1 MNHDAWDIG
10 YLERPCSALRLCS
23 EAAIRS
29 TDHHPERCV
38 KALFAQPAKRGGKRF
53 EGGAQHCAERA
64 LWYQLDNTVGGMEPY
79 GNALSLVATA
89 YPRRCGELAHNVSDR
104 ACVYPYASYLAGHLK
119 PPVTRVA
126 NASLV
131 PIDRAMARNC
141 TRAWRRV
148 AAHVPC
154 GDRCKWMLAN
164 FAGIGWEGALRRIAV
179 EYKQKCGALARP
191 ECATVLA
198 DERKKIRIGAG
209 VGSSG
214 K

>member
-1 MNHDAWDIG
+1 MTEKG
-10 YLERPCSALRLCS
+10 SMVPVGQTRFVLK
-23 EAAIRS
+23 EAGRS
-29 TDHHPERCV
+29 
-38 KALFAQPAKRGGKRF
+38 
-53 EGGAQHCAERA
+53 
-64 LWYQLDNTVGGMEPY
+64 N
-79 GNALSLVATA
+79 
-89 YPRRCGELAHNVSDR
+89 
-104 ACVYPYASYLAGHLK
+104 
-119 PPVTRVA
+119 RVA

-148 AAHVPC
+148 AARVPC

>member
-1 MNHDAWDIG
+1 MAHGGVGKDDLDLLVPG
-10 YLERPCSALRLCS
+10 
-23 EAAIRS
+23 
-29 TDHHPERCV
+29 
-38 KALFAQPAKRGGKRF
+38 AKRVPTHTMMTTTGWLGKK
-53 EGGAQHCAERA
+53 G
-64 LWYQLDNTVGGMEPY
+64 
-79 GNALSLVATA
+79 
-89 YPRRCGELAHNVSDR
+89 
-104 ACVYPYASYLAGHLK
+104 
-119 PPVTRVA
+119 
-126 NASLV
+126 
-131 PIDRAMARNC
+131 
-141 TRAWRRV
+141 AWRRV
-148 AAHVPC
+148 AARVPC